1 MHRDGYKNFI
11 LKTLLKAPGYS
22 MEVWEMIRKF
32 EQLFMTGEG
41 KIFIQREEIETDW
54 GSEQRW
60 KNELK
65 WARKDLVLTG
75 FLEKGS
81 QHGVWELTG
90 FGKQVAE
97 NLPRN
102 MHFLYGQDATRTRTA
117 IIALIESIKQIP
129 NESRKIEMAKNL
141 GINL

>member
-41 KIFIQREEIETDW
+41 NIFIQREEIETDW

-60 KNELK
+60 KNALK

-102 MHFLYGQDATRTRTA
+102 LHFLYGQDATRTMVA
-117 IIALIESIKQIP
+117 ITALIQVLRQIP
-129 NESRKIEMAKNL
+129 NEAIRIEMARSL
-141 GINL
+141 EVIL

>member
-11 LKTLLKAPGYS
+11 LTTLLRSPGYS
-22 MEVWEMIRKF
+22 MEVWEIIRKF

-41 KIFIQREEIETDW
+41 KIFIKREEIHTDW

-65 WARKDLVLTG
+65 WARKDLVLKG
-75 FLEKGS
+75 SLEKGA
-81 QHGVWELTG
+81 QHGVWKLTD
-90 FGKQVAE
+90 FGRQVAN

-102 MHFLYGQDATRTRTA
+102 PNLLYGQDATRTRVAITA
-117 IIALIESIKQIP
+117 MIEAIRQIP
-129 NESRKIEMAKNL
+129 NETIRIETARSL
-141 GINL
+141 EIIL